1 MSRLL
6 DHIYILATL
15 VFTVYSQLIMRW
27 QVNEA
32 GTLPEAWPQRIN
44 FIFHL
49 LINPWVASGILA
61 TFLAGITW
69 MLTMTRFELSYAYP
83 WTSLNFVLVLFAGVL
98 IFGESI
104 NTAKWLGT
112 GLVIVG
118 VILLARS

>member
-1 MSRLL
+1 
-6 DHIYILATL
+6 
-15 VFTVYSQLIMRW
+15 MRW

>member
-6 DHIYILATL
+6 DHLYIIATI

-32 GTLPEAWPQRIN
+32 GVFPETWSHRIS
-44 FIFHL
+44 FVFHL

-61 TFLAGITW
+61 TFFAGISW

-83 WTSLNFVLVLFAGVL
+83 WTSLNFVFVLLAGVL

-104 NTAKWLGT
+104 NSAKWLGT
-112 GLVIVG
+112 GLVVVG
-118 VILLARS
+118 VILLARN